1 MPDRREELPES
12 EEKYRLMVETAA
24 IGIAMGTPDRRLTEV
39 NLCCCEMLGYTRE
52 ELLGQ
57 FSMIFG
63 HPDDEEVTNSSIAR
77 LRSGE
82 TDSVSYER
90 RYVRKDGSF
99 LWAHTTV
106 AAVRDHSGEVR
117 TLVVT
122 MQDISRRKEM
132 EESLREADRRKDD
145 FLAMLGHELRNPLAP
160 IRNAVQI
167 LNERGREDLIE
178 QRAREIIDRQAAHM
192 TRLIDDLLDVARISR
207 GKILLRPRRL
217 NLTELVRATVE
228 DHRDDLE
235 AGGLQVEMN
244 LPETPVW
251 IDGDPTRIS
260 QAMGNLLHNA
270 RKFTDP
276 GGRVTV
282 HLEEDSQGGTAS
294 MILCDTGIG
303 MEPEM
308 LERLFET
315 FSQADRSLDRSRG
328 GLGLGLA
335 LVKGL
340 IEQHGGEVKAESDG
354 PGCGS
359 RFTLRLPRSSEPEPE
374 ARTEPEPSLRVSRR
388 ILVIEDHADAAE
400 SLKLLLEMSGHEVE
414 TASDGR
420 SGLVT
425 ALQFRP
431 DVVLCDIG
439 LPHGMDGYTVARSI
453 RAAEDGHRPYLVALT
468 GYGQSED
475 QRLAHEA
482 GFDRHLT
489 KPVDLLVLERVLE
502 ELGS

>member
-1 MPDRREELPES
+1 MNLGS
-12 EEKYRLMVETAA
+12 EEKDRLIFETAA
-24 IGIAMGTPDRRLTEV
+24 IGIGIGLPDGCIADV
-39 NLCCCEMLGYTRE
+39 NPCFCEMFGYDRE
-52 ELLGQ
+52 ELVGRSSLDI
-57 FSMIFG
+57 S
-63 HPDDEEVTNSSIAR
+63 HPDDQDATTGGIAR
-77 LRSGE
+77 LQSGE
-82 TDSVSYER
+82 TDSVSYEK
-90 RYVRKDGSF
+90 RYLRKDGSL
-99 LWAHTTV
+99 LWSHTTL
-106 AAVRDHSGEVR
+106 AAVRGPEKEIR
-117 TLVVT
+117 WLVVT
-122 MQDISRRKEM
+122 IQDITRRREV
-132 EESLREADRRKDD
+132 EESLREADRRKDE

-167 LNERGREDLIE
+167 LNERGRDDLIE

-192 TRLIDDLLDVARISR
+192 ARLIDDLLDVARISR

-217 NLTELVRATVE
+217 DLAELVRATVE

-235 AGGLQVEMN
+235 TGGLEVELD
-244 LPETPVW
+244 LPAETSVW
-251 IDGDPTRIS
+251 VDGDPTRIS
-260 QAMGNLLHNA
+260 QALGNLLHNA

-276 GGRVTV
+276 GGRVSV
-282 HLEEDSQGGTAS
+282 RIQDNSREEVAS
-294 MILCDTGIG
+294 VVVCDTGIG

-340 IEQHGGEVKAESDG
+340 IEQHGGQVKAESDG
-354 PGCGS
+354 PGRGS
-359 RFTLRLPRSSEPEPE
+359 RFTIRLPRSTEPELE
-374 ARTEPEPSLRVSRR
+374 ARPEPEPSLRVSRR

-420 SGLVT
+420 SGLIA

-439 LPHGMDGYTVARSI
+439 LPLGMDGYAVARAL
-453 RAAEDGHRPYLVALT
+453 RASEDGHRPYLVALT

-489 KPVDLLVLERVLE
+489 KPVDLLVLERVLG
-502 ELGS
+502 ELGK

>member
-1 MPDRREELPES
+1 VKPNVKDFGS
-12 EEKYRLMVETAA
+12 EERDRLIFETAA
-24 IGIAMGTPDRRLTEV
+24 IGIGIGLPDGRVADV
-39 NLCCCEMLGYTRE
+39 NPCFCEMFGYERE
-52 ELLGQ
+52 ELIGHSSLV
-57 FSMIFG
+57 FS
-63 HPDDEEVTNSSIAR
+63 HPEDGETTIRGIER

-82 TDSVSYER
+82 KDSVSYEK
-90 RYVRKDGSF
+90 RYLRKDGSI
-99 LWAHTTV
+99 LWSHTTL
-106 AAVRDHSGEVR
+106 AAVRDPSGEICW
-117 TLVVT
+117 LVVT
-122 MQDISRRKEM
+122 VQDITRRREV

-167 LNERGREDLIE
+167 LNERGRDDLIE
-178 QRAREIIDRQAAHM
+178 QRAREIIDRQATHM
-192 TRLIDDLLDVARISR
+192 ARLIDDLLDVARISR

-235 AGGLQVEMN
+235 AGGLEVELN
-244 LPETPVW
+244 LPDRPVW
-251 IDGDPTRIS
+251 VDGDPTRIS

-282 HLEEDSQGGTAS
+282 HLEEDSQRGTAS

-359 RFTLRLPRSSEPEPE
+359 RFTLRLPRSAEPEPE
-374 ARTEPEPSLRVSRR
+374 ARTEPEPSLRVNRR

-414 TASDGR
+414 TAPDGR

-439 LPHGMDGYTVARSI
+439 LPQGMDGYAVARSI
-453 RAAEDGHRPYLVALT
+453 RASEDGHRPYLVALT

-489 KPVDLLVLERVLE
+489 KPVDLLVLERVLG
-502 ELGS
+502 ELG

>member
-1 MPDRREELPES
+1 MADREEGLPQS
-12 EEKYRLMVETAA
+12 EERYRLMVETAA
-24 IGIAMGTPDRRLTEV
+24 IGIAMGTPDRRLTEI
-39 NLCCCEMLGYTRE
+39 NSCCSEMLGYSRE

-57 FSMIFG
+57 FSTLFG
-63 HPDDEEVTNSSIAR
+63 HPEDEEVTTSAISR
-77 LRSGE
+77 LLSGE
-82 TDSVSYER
+82 TDSVAYER

-106 AAVRDHSGEVR
+106 AAVRDFSGEVR

-122 MQDISRRKEM
+122 MQDISSRKEM
-132 EESLREADRRKDD
+132 EESLREADRRKDE

-167 LNERGREDLIE
+167 LNERGRDGDLIE

-192 TRLIDDLLDVARISR
+192 ARLIDDLLDVARISR

-217 NLTELVRATVE
+217 DLTELVRATVE

-235 AGGLQVEMN
+235 TAGLEVELN

-251 IDGDPTRIS
+251 IDGDSTRIS

-276 GGRVTV
+276 GGKVTV
-282 HLEEDSQGGTAS
+282 HLEEDPRGGTAS
-294 MILCDTGIG
+294 MILRDTGIG

-340 IEQHGGEVKAESDG
+340 IEQHGGEVRAESDG

-359 RFTLRLPRSSEPEPE
+359 RFTIRLPRSSQPASET
-374 ARTEPEPSLRVSRR
+374 RTEPEPSLRVSRR
-388 ILVIEDHADAAE
+388 ILVIEDHADTAE

-414 TASDGR
+414 TAPDGR
-420 SGLVT
+420 AGLGT
-425 ALQFRP
+425 
-431 DVVLCDIG
+431 
-439 LPHGMDGYTVARSI
+439 ARS
-453 RAAEDGHRPYLVALT
+453 E
-468 GYGQSED
+468 
-475 QRLAHEA
+475 
-482 GFDRHLT
+482 
-489 KPVDLLVLERVLE
+489 ER
-502 ELGS
+502 

>member
-1 MPDRREELPES
+1 MDVGKEERDRLIF
-12 EEKYRLMVETAA
+12 ETAA
-24 IGIAMGTPDRRLTEV
+24 IGIGIGMPDGRVVDV
-39 NLCCCEMLGYTRE
+39 NPCFCEMFGYERE
-52 ELLGQ
+52 ELVGR
-57 FSMIFG
+57 FSLDFG
-63 HPDDEEVTNSSIAR
+63 YPEDAEITTSSISR
-77 LRSGE
+77 LLSGE
-82 TDSVSYER
+82 TDSVSYEKRYLR
-90 RYVRKDGSF
+90 RDGSVF
-99 LWAHTTV
+99 WSHTTV
-106 AAVRDHSGEVR
+106 AAVRGPAKEIR
-117 TLVVT
+117 RLVVT
-122 MQDISRRKEM
+122 IQDITRRKEV
-132 EESLREADRRKDD
+132 EESLREADRRKDE

-167 LNERGREDLIE
+167 LNERGRQDVVE

-192 TRLIDDLLDVARISR
+192 ARLIDDLLDVARISR

-217 NLTELVRATVE
+217 DLADLVRATVE

-235 AGGLQVEMN
+235 AGGLEVELDLLRETQVW
-244 LPETPVW
+244 V
-251 IDGDPTRIS
+251 DGDPTRIS
-260 QAMGNLLHNA
+260 QALGNLLHNA

-276 GGRVTV
+276 GGKVTV
-282 HLEEDSQGGTAS
+282 RLEDDSRQGTAS
-294 MILCDTGIG
+294 VVVCDTGIG

-340 IEQHGGEVKAESDG
+340 IEQHGGEVKADSDG

-359 RFTLRLPRSSEPEPE
+359 RFTIRLPRSTEPEPE
-374 ARTEPEPSLRVSRR
+374 VQPGPEPSLRVSRR

-414 TASDGR
+414 TAPDGR
-420 SGLVT
+420 AGLVT

-439 LPHGMDGYTVARSI
+439 LPLGMDGYAVARAL

-489 KPVDLLVLERVLE
+489 KPVDLLVLERVLG
-502 ELGS
+502 ELG